1 MHLLFKTQKIHCT
14 CSYPFQLHQGCVC
27 QSILY
32 SFNVIQHY
40 VIPNSKEKVFLI
52 IDAQRR

>member
-1 MHLLFKTQKIHCT
+1 MHLLFKILYIHCT
-14 CSYPFQLHQGCVC
+14 CSYLLQLHQDCVC
-27 QSILY
+27 QSIVY

-52 IDAQRR
+52 IDA